1 MSYLIINADDFGSS
15 QSVNAAVI
23 KAYKEGILTSTSL
36 MVSGDAAQEAIALAK
51 NHPHLAVGLHLVLV
65 CGKSVL
71 PPEQIP
77 HLVDSEGNFSHDPTQ
92 AGLSYQFNT
101 ATRSELRLE
110 IRAQLEKFRDSGL
123 NLAHVDGHLHLHVH
137 PVILGILT
145 EFAPE
150 FQIKFI
156 RLPVEELR
164 KNLKL
169 DQRNLLTKIVWSI
182 VFGQLR
188 RYGEGLL
195 KAHNIKFADRVYG
208 LLQTGDMSEKYL
220 LGLIPQIEAELVEIY
235 SHPDLIN
242 TEINHGGEVE
252 LAALL
257 SQQVRES
264 LTLKGFELSNYVSIQ
279 L

>member
-1 MSYLIINADDFGSS
+1 
-15 QSVNAAVI
+15 
-23 KAYKEGILTSTSL
+23 IL
-36 MVSGDAAQEAIALAK
+36 V
-51 NHPHLAVGLHLVLV
+51 
-65 CGKSVL
+65 
-71 PPEQIP
+71 
-77 HLVDSEGNFSHDPTQ
+77 
-92 AGLSYQFNT
+92 
-101 ATRSELRLE
+101 
-110 IRAQLEKFRDSGL
+110 
-123 NLAHVDGHLHLHVH
+123 
-137 PVILGILT
+137 ILT

-257 SQQVRES
+257 SQPVREL
-264 LTLKGFELSNYVSIQ
+264 LTVKGFNLSNYASIQ